1 MMKVRSLCSRFV
13 ISVRSVQCSLLDA
26 RSEGGF
32 MNPPVT
38 LSERFE
44 VAVGKKTVSTLQK
57 SPERPTV
64 LIATADAEM
73 REALEGLLEASR
85 VNAIWVS
92 RVKDVKTLAA
102 GERIVAC

>member
-1 MMKVRSLCSRFV
+1 
-13 ISVRSVQCSLLDA
+13 
-26 RSEGGF
+26 

-57 SPERPTV
+57 SPERRTV

-85 VNAIWVS
+85 VNAIFQQGKEAYGGSAWS
-92 RVKDVKTLAA
+92 TQIVKLLEDAVGADLRAPGFPAKL
-102 GERIVAC
+102 EI